1 MRGKTFTRIRI
12 KSDEFRGVSTTK
24 DEAISSPT
32 SSPMSYNF
40 TYEKGV
46 LAGKYGISAA
56 TFSSDVTPAFRHAVA
71 SLPEG
76 VVPMSLHLFRKFDA
90 ATNKRDDRLIVRTT
104 DNEYYETSVFTVGDT
119 FRKIVNLAAAGKDCS
134 ACYRYNGKDLFLAS
148 SERGFFY
155 TYDGTTLKKSKTHRK

>member
-56 TFSSDVTPAFRHAVA
+56 TFPSDVTPR
-71 SLPEG
+71 
-76 VVPMSLHLFRKFDA
+76 R
-90 ATNKRDDRLIVRTT
+90 
-104 DNEYYETSVFTVGDT
+104 SVTPS
-119 FRKIVNLAAAGKDCS
+119 RRSPKESC
-134 ACYRYNGKDLFLAS
+134 R
-148 SERGFFY
+148 
-155 TYDGTTLKKSKTHRK
+155 